1 MNSLDKAN
9 KTLLLEAEDMA
20 LTGAYKV
27 ESNQF
32 ASDGQVIS
40 LHGGDND
47 DSGSASFKFEGATG
61 KYDIKITYFDE
72 NDGVGQ
78 IKLEQDNKTLKSV
91 QLDRQLSSAV
101 ADEQTKTTLKIEEI
115 EINKGDN
122 FEIEGIEQGN
132 EWTAEHT
139 RIDKI
144 EFIPKAYSDNSA
156 NNSPIRELNI
166 DVELDVTNQKN
177 GEFDG
182 NISFTNNGEQFQ
194 GWTIEFNTDADINK
208 IWNAKIV
215 SHKGDRYVIE
225 DVSSN
230 DNVYAGETTTFG
242 FSASGETIEPS
253 NFVFNGQA
261 IDVEVEEIK
270 EPPSSSPSPSPTP
283 TPTPSPTPNPSGR
296 AITVGFENYNDG
308 TKYNESAQN
317 KDWNVNWVNKGQMD
331 NYAVITDDEVHSGD
345 KALKITYRPDARTGG
360 GAAWKLPSEKEYYLS
375 YWVKFENGFDFDGD
389 KYSGGKLPGL
399 AGAGGYCSGGETCNG
414 NNGFS
419 SRYMW
424 RENGRAQLYLYH
436 MDKPGKFGEEFW
448 FKDSDGDDVYFER
461 GKWHHLVQRMRI
473 NDGNQSNGEVDVWM
487 NGEQVLSVDD
497 LRFVTNNKGID
508 SLMFSTFFGGGKS
521 TEWWPDYEVNS
532 YFDDFVVSTEASD
545 VGLSN

>member
-1 MNSLDKAN
+1 MDSNFG
-9 KTLLLEAEDMA
+9 KTLLLEAEEMI
-20 LTGAYKV
+20 LGGEYKV

-32 ASDGQVIS
+32 ASGGKVIS

-47 DSGSASFKFEGATG
+47 DSGSASFKFEGVTG

-91 QLDRQLSSAV
+91 QLDRQLGSAV

-122 FEIEGIEQGN
+122 FEIEGIEQGSK
-132 EWTAEHT
+132 WTAEHT

-144 EFIPKAYSDNSA
+144 EFIPQETTATPQTQSEK
-156 NNSPIRELNI
+156 PTTVKPVE
-166 DVELDVTNQKN
+166 VEL
-177 GEFDG
+177 EFDATARVNG
-182 NISFTNNGEQFQ
+182 GFTGDISFTNNGEQFH
-194 GWTIEFNTDADINK
+194 GWKVEFDANFKIDK
-208 IWNAKIV
+208 IWNAEIV
-215 SHKGDRYVIE
+215 SHKGNRYVIG

-230 DNVYAGETTTFG
+230 DNVFEGETTTFG
-242 FSASGETIEPS
+242 FSANGETIEPS

-261 IDVEVEEIK
+261 IDVNEIDEIK
-270 EPPSSSPSPSPTP
+270 EPPSSSPTPTPIP
-283 TPTPSPTPNPSGR
+283 TPTPSPSNK
-296 AITVGFENYNDG
+296 AISVDFENHNDG
-308 TKYNESAQN
+308 TKYNQSAQN
-317 KDWNVNWVNKGQMD
+317 RDWNVNWVNKGQMD

-345 KALKITYRPDARTGG
+345 KALRITYRPDARTGG

-389 KYSGGKLPGL
+389 KHSGGKLPGL

-448 FKDSDGDDVYFER
+448 LFDSDGDDVYFER
-461 GKWHHLVQRMRI
+461 GKWHNLVQRVRI

-487 NGEQVLSVDD
+487 NGEQVLEIDD
-497 LRFVTNNKGID
+497 LKMVTNNKGID
-508 SLMFSTFFGGGKS
+508 ALMFSTFHGGGKS
-521 TEWWPDYEVNS
+521 TEWWPDYEVHS

-545 VGLSN
+545 VGLSA